1 MKITHLTALVLMSLS
16 LSSQAVRAAEG
27 QLLIWEDIKKSSGIA
42 DAVKDFEKENNV
54 KVVVQET
61 PYAQQTEKLRLDG
74 PAGIGPDVVVI
85 PNDQLGTAV
94 VQGLLAP
101 LNLDKAF
108 LASFTPP
115 ALNAFQLKGQTYGV
129 PKAVETL
136 VLIYN
141 KDLLPQAPATL
152 DEYYTFSK
160 AERAKG
166 KYGLLAKFD
175 EVYYAYGAMASMGG
189 YIFGKDAKGE
199 INVEDIG
206 LNKPGSIEAITYLK
220 KFYADGL
227 FPAGIV
233 GDNGLNAIDSLF
245 TEKKAAAVITGPWA
259 FQPYEAAGINYG
271 VKALPL
277 LPNGKPMSSFLGV
290 KGYAVSTYSKQKPLA
305 EKFIT
310 FINQPKYAKVRY
322 EVTKEIP
329 ALTALVN
336 DPMIKNDEKANAVAE
351 QSTRATAMPGV
362 PEMQEVWGPANN
374 GIQLG
379 VTGKQPVDAA
389 LNDAVKNIQM
399 QIEAA
404 KASNE

>member
-1 MKITHLTALVLMSLS
+1 M
-16 LSSQAVRAAEG
+16 
-27 QLLIWEDIKKSSGIA
+27 
-42 DAVKDFEKENNV
+42 KDFEKENNV

-101 LNLDKAF
+101 LNLDKTF

-175 EVYYAYGAMASMGG
+175 EVYYAYGAMASMGAT
-189 YIFGKDAKGE
+189 FSVKMRRVK
-199 INVEDIG
+199 
-206 LNKPGSIEAITYLK
+206 STLK
-220 KFYADGL
+220 ISA
-227 FPAGIV
+227 
-233 GDNGLNAIDSLF
+233 
-245 TEKKAAAVITGPWA
+245 
-259 FQPYEAAGINYG
+259 
-271 VKALPL
+271 
-277 LPNGKPMSSFLGV
+277 
-290 KGYAVSTYSKQKPLA
+290 
-305 EKFIT
+305 
-310 FINQPKYAKVRY
+310 
-322 EVTKEIP
+322 
-329 ALTALVN
+329 
-336 DPMIKNDEKANAVAE
+336 
-351 QSTRATAMPGV
+351 
-362 PEMQEVWGPANN
+362 
-374 GIQLG
+374 
-379 VTGKQPVDAA
+379 
-389 LNDAVKNIQM
+389 
-399 QIEAA
+399 
-404 KASNE
+404 

>member
-27 QLLIWEDIKKSSGIA
+27 QLLVWEDIKKSSGIS

-141 KDLLPQAPATL
+141 KDLLPQAPATF

>member
-27 QLLIWEDIKKSSGIA
+27 QLLVWDDIKKSSGIS

-175 EVYYAYGAMASMGG
+175 EGYYAYGARASMGG
-189 YIFGKDAKGE
+189 YIFGKDAKCE

-374 GIQLG
+374 CIQLG

>member
-27 QLLIWEDIKKSSGIA
+27 QLLIWEDIKKSSGIS

>member
-27 QLLIWEDIKKSSGIA
+27 QLLIWEDIKKSSGIS

-101 LNLDKAF
+101 LTLDKAF
-108 LASFTPP
+108 TDSFTPS
-115 ALNAFQLKGQTYGV
+115 AINAFQLKGQTYGV

-152 DEYYTFSK
+152 DEFYSLSK

-206 LNKPGSIEAITYLK
+206 LNKPGSVEAITYLR

>member
-101 LNLDKAF
+101 LTLDKAF
-108 LASFTPP
+108 LASFTPS
-115 ALNAFQLKGQTYGV
+115 AINAFQLKGQTYGV

-160 AERAKG
+160 TERAKG

-329 ALTALVN
+329 ALTVLVN

>member
-27 QLLIWEDIKKSSGIA
+27 QLLVWEDIKKSSGIA

-101 LNLDKAF
+101 LTLDKAF
-108 LASFTPP
+108 TDSFTPS
-115 ALNAFQLKGQTYGV
+115 AINAFQQKGQTYGV

-141 KDLLPQAPATL
+141 KDLLPKAPDTL
-152 DEYYTFSK
+152 DEYYAFSK
-160 AERAKG
+160 EERAKG

-175 EVYYAYGAMASMGG
+175 EVYYAYGAISSMGG

-199 INVEDIG
+199 LNVEDIG
-206 LNKPGSIEAITYLK
+206 LNKPGSVEAVTYLK

-227 FPAGIV
+227 FPAGIT

-271 VKALPL
+271 VKPLPL

>member
-27 QLLIWEDIKKSSGIA
+27 QLLIWEDIKKSSGIS

-101 LNLDKAF
+101 LTLDKAF
-108 LASFTPP
+108 TDSFTPS
-115 ALNAFQLKGQTYGV
+115 AINAFQLKGQTYGV

-152 DEYYTFSK
+152 DEYYSLSK

-206 LNKPGSIEAITYLK
+206 LNKPGSVEAITYLK

>member
-27 QLLIWEDIKKSSGIA
+27 QLLVWEDIKKSSGIS

-310 FINQPKYAKVRY
+310 FINQPKYAKLRY

>member
-27 QLLIWEDIKKSSGIA
+27 QLLGWDDIKKSSGIS

>member
-27 QLLIWEDIKKSSGIA
+27 QLLVWEDIKKSSGIS

-152 DEYYTFSK
+152 DEYYTVSK

>member
-1 MKITHLTALVLMSLS
+1 M
-16 LSSQAVRAAEG
+16 
-27 QLLIWEDIKKSSGIA
+27 
-42 DAVKDFEKENNV
+42 
-54 KVVVQET
+54 
-61 PYAQQTEKLRLDG
+61 
-74 PAGIGPDVVVI
+74 
-85 PNDQLGTAV
+85 
-94 VQGLLAP
+94 
-101 LNLDKAF
+101 
-108 LASFTPP
+108 
-115 ALNAFQLKGQTYGV
+115 
-129 PKAVETL
+129 
-136 VLIYN
+136 
-141 KDLLPQAPATL
+141 
-152 DEYYTFSK
+152 
-160 AERAKG
+160 
-166 KYGLLAKFD
+166 
-175 EVYYAYGAMASMGG
+175 
-189 YIFGKDAKGE
+189 
-199 INVEDIG
+199 
-206 LNKPGSIEAITYLK
+206 
-220 KFYADGL
+220 
-227 FPAGIV
+227 
-233 GDNGLNAIDSLF
+233 
-245 TEKKAAAVITGPWA
+245 ITGPWA